1 MAAQNGARD
10 WADDDDDNVEAT
22 VTSLPADEIISNRD
36 GTKTHISYKHNEKG
50 QTVKVTRRIRFT
62 THREVV
68 NPRVAA
74 RKKWA
79 KFGLSAN
86 DPPGPAPDTTSVG
99 ENIIFRPSAN
109 WKQDA
114 QKEEQDPN
122 AQAMKDKLR
131 SSKVKCRICSG
142 EHFTARCPYKDTMA
156 PAGDADVAAGMGDD
170 LGAGGASKAGES
182 GAGGAGG
189 VKGSYVPPALRK
201 GGAGGGEGEKMGGKY
216 SDRDDLATLRVTNV
230 CFRAFLSP
238 FLHYVHRCVNAMLI
252 NVRWQVSE
260 MADEPELRDMFER
273 FGRVTRVFLAKD
285 RETGR
290 AKGFA
295 FISFADREDAVKAC
309 AKMDG
314 FGFKH
319 LILKVEFAKKTA

>member
-1 MAAQNGARD
+1 MATNNTTARD
-10 WADDDDDNVEAT
+10 WADDDDDNVET
-22 VTSLPADEIISNRD
+22 TTTSLPAEELIQNRD
-36 GTKTHISYKHNEKG
+36 GTKTRIFYKHNDKG
-50 QTVKVTRRIRFT
+50 QTVKVTQRIRT
-62 THREVV
+62 TVIRTVV

-74 RKKWA
+74 RKKWP

-86 DPPGPAPDTTSVG
+86 DPPGPAADTTSVG

-156 PAGDADVAAGMGDD
+156 PPGGEADVAAGMGDD
-170 LGAGGASKAGES
+170 LAVGGASKAGE
-182 GAGGAGG
+182 GAGAGA
-189 VKGSYVPPALRK
+189 KGSYVPPALRK
-201 GGAGGGEGEKMGGKY
+201 GAGGDAGEKMGGKY

-230 CFRAFLSP
+230 CSLSSGVKTVTWARI
-238 FLHYVHRCVNAMLI
+238 LTNLTTK
-252 NVRWQVSE
+252 QVSE
-260 MADEPELRDMFER
+260 MAEEQELRDMFER

-295 FISFADREDAVKAC
+295 FISFADRDDAVKAC

-319 LILKVEFAKKTA
+319 LILKVEFAKKT

>member
-1 MAAQNGARD
+1 MVN
-10 WADDDDDNVEAT
+10 T
-22 VTSLPADEIISNRD
+22 TLPPDETIQNRD
-36 GTKTHISYKHNEKG
+36 GTKTVISYRLNDKN
-50 QTVKVTRRIRFT
+50 QTVKTTRRIRLI

-68 NPRVAA
+68 NPRVAQ
-74 RKKWA
+74 RKQWA

-86 DPPGPAPDTTSVG
+86 DGAGPAADTTSVG

-109 WKQDA
+109 WKQEA
-114 QKEEQDPN
+114 AKEEQDPN
-122 AQAMKDKLR
+122 AQSMKDKLR

-156 PAGDADVAAGMGDD
+156 PVGGDADVAAGMGDEPAQ
-170 LGAGGASKAGES
+170 GAASRAGEGGGGADGK
-182 GAGGAGG
+182 
-189 VKGSYVPPALRK
+189 KGSYVPPALRK
-201 GGAGGGEGEKMGGKY
+201 GGAGAEGEKMGGKY

-230 CFRAFLSP
+230 SCFFLCLVYTLS
-238 FLHYVHRCVNAMLI
+238 FANFHSLTVT
-252 NVRWQVSE
+252 QVSE
-260 MADEPELRDMFER
+260 MAEEQELRDMFER

-295 FISFADREDAVKAC
+295 FISFADRSDAVKAC